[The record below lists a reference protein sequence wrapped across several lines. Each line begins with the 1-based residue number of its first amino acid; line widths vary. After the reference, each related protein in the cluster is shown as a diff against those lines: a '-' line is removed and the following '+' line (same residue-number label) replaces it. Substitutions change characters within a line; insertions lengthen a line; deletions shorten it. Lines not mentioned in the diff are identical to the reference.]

1 MTALRKF
8 ELICGITTLLLATA
22 VSCTLALPRSVLQFL
37 DLLPFYLGPA
47 LLVAVG
53 SYFHAVRRK
62 TSGLVMLMV
71 GGSILTIMMFPLTVG
86 GFYFYG
92 LWGGL
97 LSLAPSATAILT
109 MIASLLARRSGN
121 KGSGAL

>member
-1 MTALRKF
+1 MTGLRRF
-8 ELICGITTLLLATA
+8 ELTCGITTLLLATA

-62 TSGLVMLMV
+62 TSGLVMLLV
-71 GGSILTIMMFPLTVG
+71 GGSILTIMIFPLTLG
-86 GFYFYG
+86 GFYVYG
-92 LWGGL
+92 HWGGL
-97 LSLAPSATAILT
+97 LSLASATAILT
-109 MIASLLARRSGN
+109 MIASLLARRSARN
-121 KGSGAL
+121 T

>member
-22 VSCTLALPRSVLQFL
+22 VSCTLAPPRSVLQFL
-37 DLLPFYLGPA
+37 ALLPFYLGPA

-62 TSGLVMLMV
+62 TSGLVMLLV
-71 GGSILTIMMFPLTVG
+71 GGSILNDHDIPSHSWRLLRLRALG
-86 GFYFYG
+86 GAAK
-92 LWGGL
+92 
-97 LSLAPSATAILT
+97 SSAI
-109 MIASLLARRSGN
+109 SHGNSDSGCVSIRFA
-121 KGSGAL
+121 G